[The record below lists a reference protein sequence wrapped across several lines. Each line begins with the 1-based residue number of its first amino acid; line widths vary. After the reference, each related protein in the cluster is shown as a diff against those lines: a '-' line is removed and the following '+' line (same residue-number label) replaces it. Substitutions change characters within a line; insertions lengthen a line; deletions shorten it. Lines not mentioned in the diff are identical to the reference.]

1 MTEADGRSAALA
13 GLPLLEDLGD
23 LKGMKVLVRAD
34 FNVPLAERD
43 GKRVVVDDFRIVA
56 TLPTL
61 EYLLERGAQVSVC
74 SHLGRP
80 KGAPDPKYS
89 MAPVAETL
97 ATMLPSV
104 KVLENVRFHPG
115 EESCD
120 DDAVAQLVDGFDL
133 FVNDAFGS
141 SHRNHAS
148 ITGVARKLPSAA
160 GRLVQREVAVL
171 GGLLHEPAK
180 PFVAIVGGAKVADKL
195 GILMT
200 LADKVDTL
208 IVGGAMAFTFLA
220 AQGHSIGASLV
231 DPSKLDACRELLNR
245 DVEILLPNDVVA
257 LEPSAEFGPQ
267 FNGTN
272 PAAKVETFGE
282 DLPDGWIGLDVG
294 PNSVQRFAERIAGA
308 STILWNGPVGAFE
321 DERFSA
327 GTLGVAQAVAASSGF
342 SVIGGG
348 DSAMAL
354 NEAGLSDQISF
365 MSTGGGASLEF
376 IELGDLPGLAALRA
390 ASNAPGR

>member
-1 MTEADGRSAALA
+1 MTAAVGRSAALA

-23 LKGMKVLVRAD
+23 LKGKRVLVRAD

-61 EYLLERGAQVSVC
+61 EYLLAGGAEVSVC

-80 KGAPDPKYS
+80 NGTADPRYS

-120 DDAVAQLVDGFDL
+120 DAAVTALVKDFEL

-148 ITGVARKLPSAA
+148 VTGVARRLPSAA
-160 GRLVQREVAVL
+160 GRLVQREVEVL
-171 GGLLHEPAK
+171 GGLLHQPAS

-231 DPSKLDACRELLNR
+231 DPSKLDACRELLSR
-245 DVEILLPNDVVA
+245 EVEILLPNDVIG
-257 LEPSAEFGPQ
+257 LEPGGEFGPQ

-272 PAAKVETFGE
+272 SQTAVETFGE
-282 DLPDGWIGLDVG
+282 DLPNGWIGLDIG
-294 PNSVQRFAERIAGA
+294 PKSVARFAERIASA

-321 DERFSA
+321 DERFAA
-327 GTLGVAQAVAASSGF
+327 GTLGVAKAVAASDGF

-354 NEAGLSDQISF
+354 NEAGLSEQISF

>member
-1 MTEADGRSAALA
+1 MTAADGRSAALA

-23 LKGMKVLVRAD
+23 LKGKRVLVRAD

-61 EYLLERGAQVSVC
+61 EYLLAGGAEVSVC

-80 KGAPDPKYS
+80 NGTADPRYS

-120 DDAVAQLVDGFDL
+120 DAAVEALVNDFEF

-148 ITGVARKLPSAA
+148 VTGVARHLPSAA
-160 GRLVQREVAVL
+160 GRLVQREVEVL
-171 GGLLHEPAK
+171 GGLLHQPAS

-231 DPSKLDACRELLNR
+231 DPSKLDACRELLSR
-245 DVEILLPNDVVA
+245 EVEILLPNDVIG
-257 LEPSAEFGPQ
+257 LEPGGEFGPQ

-272 PAAKVETFGE
+272 PQTAVETFGE
-282 DLPDGWIGLDVG
+282 DLPEGWIGLDVG
-294 PNSVQRFAERIAGA
+294 PKSVARFAERIASA

-321 DERFSA
+321 DERFAA
-327 GTLGVAQAVAASSGF
+327 GTLGVAQAVAASDGF